1 MSMMK
6 IQENLELINLLFSNN
21 RLTKTEKYHILNIA
35 KVSLNFDDLKENI
48 KWEFFDKNIK

>member
-1 MSMMK
+1 MK
-6 IQENLELINLLFSNN
+6 IQENIELINLLFSNN
-21 RLTKTEKYHILNIA
+21 RLTKSEKYHIFNIA